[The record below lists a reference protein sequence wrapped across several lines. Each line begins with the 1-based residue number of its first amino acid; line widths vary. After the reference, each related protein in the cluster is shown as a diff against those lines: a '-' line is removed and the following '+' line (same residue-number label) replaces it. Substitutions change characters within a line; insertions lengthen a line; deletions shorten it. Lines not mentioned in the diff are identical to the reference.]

1 MPATPLGY
9 QKGPAEI
16 RDFVLISALLNEERK
31 LNCFVYIRC
40 FSPFTLG
47 DFWKRLCFMV
57 FLFSVGSTVQLS
69 PLPKGSQELT
79 NIFLRKD
86 IPPESDN

>member
-1 MPATPLGY
+1 
-9 QKGPAEI
+9 
-16 RDFVLISALLNEERK
+16 
-31 LNCFVYIRC
+31 
-40 FSPFTLG
+40 
-47 DFWKRLCFMV
+47 MV

-79 NIFLRKD
+79 DIFLRKD